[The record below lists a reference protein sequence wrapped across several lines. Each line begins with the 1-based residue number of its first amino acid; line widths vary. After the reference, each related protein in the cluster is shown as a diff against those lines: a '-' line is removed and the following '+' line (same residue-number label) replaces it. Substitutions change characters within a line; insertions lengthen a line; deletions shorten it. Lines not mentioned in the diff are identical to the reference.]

1 MSSKILYD
9 SAVKNPPANAG
20 DPGSTPGSGRSPGEG
35 NGNLVQYSCLGTP
48 MVKGAW
54 QATVDEVTKSWTQL
68 SNSTTTTAMNEWL
81 IYFKKHESQDYRGRP
96 QGHIAGRTVH
106 TL

>member
-1 MSSKILYD
+1 MGSKSLCD

-35 NGNLVQYSCLGTP
+35 HGNPLQCSCLGNP
-48 MVKGAW
+48 MVRGAW
-54 QATVDEVTKSWTQL
+54 QATVHEVTKSWTEL
-68 SNSTTTTAMNEWL
+68 SNSTTTVMNDWL

-96 QGHIAGRTVH
+96 QDHIAGRTVH